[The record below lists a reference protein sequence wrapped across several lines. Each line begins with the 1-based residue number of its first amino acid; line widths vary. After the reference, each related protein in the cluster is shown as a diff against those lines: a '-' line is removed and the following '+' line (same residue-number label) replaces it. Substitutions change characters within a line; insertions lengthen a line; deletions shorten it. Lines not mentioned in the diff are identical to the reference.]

1 MTLYA
6 EKVMD
11 QTDNFANA
19 FVRKNV
25 GYGYDV
31 VMTLSCSRVGGR
43 RQFLFT
49 DIQFKKSNILIVYSV
64 PSANLVEIR

>member
-6 EKVMD
+6 ERDMD
-11 QTDNFANA
+11 QIDNFANA

-31 VMTLSCSRVGGR
+31 VMTLSCSRVDGR
-43 RQFLFT
+43 RQF
-49 DIQFKKSNILIVYSV
+49 VYRYSV
-64 PSANLVEIR
+64 